1 MTLWARQADMAHV
14 LRKQARGHDC
24 EDLAIDLTAL
34 LLDMQRRQDADGAR
48 GARKQQHE
56 PPRRALT
63 EPEGL
68 SVKSDPLAARGKQ
81 NREAE
86 ERRKR
91 TKTTKAGEATS
102 GNGRLEQTR
111 KADQKKVA
119 VLTKA
124 KATWSSII
132 RLRRPHHQQKEGA
145 DAPSC

>member
-1 MTLWARQADMAHV
+1 MAHA

-34 LLDMQRRQDADGAR
+34 LLDIQRRQDADGAR
-48 GARKQQHE
+48 GARKQRHA
-56 PPRRALT
+56 PPRCART

-68 SVKSDPLAARGKQ
+68 SVKSDPLAARGKH
-81 NREAE
+81 NGAAE

-111 KADQKKVA
+111 KAEEKKAA
-119 VLTKA
+119 VLSKA

-132 RLRRPHHQQKEGA
+132 RLRRPHHQQKEA